1 MFNKLMKKIITV
13 ATCAMV
19 AASMFAGC
27 VSYDGN
33 NYNDR
38 NPGGYIEDEDDYVKP
53 EKTKAP
59 ETEAPATEAP
69 TTKKPEPTTE
79 EPTTKKPT
87 PTEAPT
93 KKPTPT
99 EAPTTK
105 NNVYENYN
113 AGQFFYNNVHMEPRL
128 VYWDKGELV
137 TEYVITNGCN
147 VSVFNI
153 NVKEITISNKN
164 GIIASGQFGVMNNAV
179 IAGNGYI
186 IWTFRFPASCVYVQG
201 ADLSYIESTY
211 NVAFNY

>member
-27 VSYDGN
+27 VSYDGS

-38 NPGGYIEDEDDYVKP
+38 NPGGYIDDEDDYVKP

-59 ETEAPATEAP
+59 ETEAPATEA
-69 TTKKPEPTTE
+69 
-79 EPTTKKPT
+79 PT

-137 TEYVITNGCN
+137 TEYVITNGYN

-186 IWTFRFPASCVYVQG
+186 IWTFRFPASCIYAQG
-201 ADLSYIESTY
+201 TDLSYIESTY